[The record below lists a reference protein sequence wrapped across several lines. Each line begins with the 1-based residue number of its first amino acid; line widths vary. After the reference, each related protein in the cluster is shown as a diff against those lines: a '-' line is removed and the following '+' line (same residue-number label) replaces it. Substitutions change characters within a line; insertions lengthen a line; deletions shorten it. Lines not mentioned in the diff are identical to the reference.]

1 MEITNSIINQHIP
14 ANQLSDV
21 NNLSKT
27 ESSEKASSENLP
39 SIHSIGASL
48 INSNLPIS
56 YTKIGEIEIPG
67 LKDKASIFKLANGQR
82 VIIAPKQ
89 GPTVVKTA
97 YNVGSINET
106 DDIRGISHFIEHSL
120 FNGSKDLAPREYD
133 EQVSVLGGT
142 TNANTSYATTN
153 YFLSLQLL
161 NDNSLE
167 EAIRLNAL
175 QTQFPTFPEEQIQ
188 KEKEPVKSEIDMY
201 KDMPFDV
208 THSQVIKD
216 LFNIDTKSTNAIIGT
231 KENIN
236 ALTRE
241 KLLDY
246 YNTWYT
252 PDNAVTVITGDVN
265 VDETMALVSKYYNK
279 PNNYANVNKRYSEP
293 IKYNDSP
300 KRKDIIQPNA
310 SSAHI
315 SMGFAIPEGTTKY
328 DADKLEVLTE
338 LISSPTSRLS
348 KAFDKIGASFC
359 FQDEKIQNKPD
370 GARAKTIE
378 ADTKEEDIESVLQT
392 IYKELTYIANNPPSY
407 DELENMKKQMITSIN
422 SSSQS
427 SIVLNNILSDTALE
441 NNYNYWNG
449 KIANIQRMTPEE
461 ISDTARRFLDLNKTA
476 ICVSHEKTATPQ
488 SIQNNYNSTDNY
500 SRNVS
505 FGASINLEKLIEEQ
519 CSKVKEYRLNNNIE
533 TTIIPGNPYARPVFE
548 IDFKPDNLNSV
559 PQAAL
564 EILQRLLNR
573 GSMIKNNDE
582 CNSFK
587 SEKNIDIGFYAGFD
601 GITVSGIC
609 NDENLQDTMTLIK
622 ETLSYPNFSQEEF
635 DKIKQLVKDQITNED
650 ISSYDKLFEHIFP
663 SVRSY
668 ASKEQKL
675 KELDAL
681 TLNDIRNLY
690 SYIMSNSKVHAALTA
705 DIEQKPYL
713 QDIFHNELS
722 TVTGSFKPY
731 SQDKSPSYNI
741 YQPNTKAEIL
751 TQSDE
756 RLQADIATAYTYP
769 KTENIDD
776 NAKILVLNAVLG
788 GNMSSRLFKDLRE
801 EQKLAYHVGSSIMSV
816 KDTGLILLDIRTTT
830 QSADGKEGSPENVTK
845 ALEGFNKNVNLLKT
859 ENISEEELQKVKT
872 FCKSSI
878 LNGLEINSDRLF
890 CFAGNKDSAYTKNYF
905 YELFKAIDR
914 LTPDDIRAAA
924 CYVFKNPPVTSVVAS
939 QKTLDALGL

>member
-21 NNLSKT
+21 NNPSKT
-27 ESSEKASSENLP
+27 ESGVKAPSENLP

-370 GARAKTIE
+370 GARAKVIE
-378 ADTKEEDIESVLQT
+378 IDTNEGNIETALQT

-407 DELENMKKQMITSIN
+407 DELENIKKQMITSIN
-422 SSSQS
+422 SSSES
-427 SIVLNNILSDTALE
+427 SMMLNNILSDMALE
-441 NNYNYWNG
+441 NNYNYWND
-449 KIANIQRMTPEE
+449 KIANIQRMTPAE
-461 ISDTARRFLDLNKTA
+461 ISDAARKFLDLNKTA

-488 SIQNNYNSTDNY
+488 SIQNNYSAGNY
-500 SRNVS
+500 GGNIS
-505 FGASINLEKLIEEQ
+505 FGSKIHPEKLIEEQ
-519 CSKVKEYRLNNNIE
+519 SAKVQEYKLNNNIE
-533 TTIIPGNPYARPVFE
+533 TTIIPGNPYAQPIFE
-548 IDFKPDNLNSV
+548 IDFKTDSLNSV
-559 PQAAL
+559 SQSAL
-564 EILQRLLNR
+564 EVLQRLLNR

-587 SEKNIDIGFYAGFD
+587 SAKNIKTGFYTGSD

-609 NDENLQDTMTLIK
+609 NDDNLQDTLTLIK
-622 ETLSYPNFSQEEF
+622 ETLAYPNFSQEEF
-635 DKIKQLVKDQITNED
+635 EKIKKLVKDQITNED
-650 ISSYDKLFEHIFP
+650 ISAQNKLFEHLFP
-663 SVRSY
+663 SIRSY
-668 ASKEQKL
+668 ASKEQRL
-675 KELDAL
+675 QELDAL
-681 TLNDIRNLY
+681 TLSDVRNLY
-690 SYIMSNSKVHAALTA
+690 SYVMSNAKVHAALTA
-705 DIEQKPYL
+705 DIQQKPYL
-713 QDIFHNELS
+713 QDIFHNQLS
-722 TVTGSFKPY
+722 TTGFFRPY
-731 SQDKSPSYNI
+731 SLEKSPSYNI
-741 YQPNTKAEIL
+741 YKPNTEEKIL

-756 RLQADIATAYTYP
+756 RIQADIVRAYTYP

-776 NAKILVLNAVLG
+776 TAKILVMNAILG
-788 GNMSSRLFKDLRE
+788 GSMSSRLFKDLRE
-801 EQKLAYHVGSSIMSV
+801 EQKLAYHVGSSVTSV
-816 KDTGLILLDIRTTT
+816 NDTGIILLNIITSTE
-830 QSADGKEGSPENVTK
+830 SPDGKEGSAENVTK
-845 ALEGFNKNVNLLKT
+845 ALEGFDRNVNLLKT
-859 ENISEEELQKVKT
+859 ENISENELQKVKT
-872 FCKSSI
+872 FYKSSI
-878 LNGLEINSDRLF
+878 LDGLEINSDRLF
-890 CFAGNKDSAYTKNYF
+890 CFAGNKDSIYNKNY
-905 YELFKAIDR
+905 YRELFKAIDR